1 MDWTSRSFASRRLSR
16 IAAISFFAVGWGDVS
31 FAQTPPPDVAAQN
44 PFAARAAQEAAK
56 RVNLTPGANSADAA
70 ISVDSANSAND
81 GVRINSANSASGG
94 VRANSVNSASS
105 ASGGVRANS
114 VNSASSASS
123 ASGGVRANS
132 ANSASGG
139 ALEPVASVANRVDV
153 LRLKGG
159 ETLSGTVSRISG
171 RGGLTFKTTDGAART
186 FPLDA
191 IDRLDASV
199 DAEFARGVEAF
210 ELGRKLGDAA
220 EFRRAIALLQAARK
234 ADERRWAKEW
244 ATAKIVDAL
253 VALGREDDAAAQF
266 FLICRLDPYSA
277 FLPSIPLRWAPRAAF
292 GAGESPDA
300 RRQAEDEAARWLPAT
315 KNPSGVA
322 NPLGRLLA
330 ASVLLDSAR
339 YKKDAVEAL
348 RDLAVCEPPED
359 ARSDADA
366 VRTCRTVALLAT
378 AQRWRLETLTNPTAE
393 TVDRWAETA
402 ALFPVELRLGPSFL
416 VATGNES
423 LGRDEAAANG
433 FLRVALLS
441 SANRNLAERATAR
454 AASAFEKIGRRDEAE
469 TLRRDAERRFGA
481 NR

>member
-1 MDWTSRSFASRRLSR
+1 MDWTSRSFRPRRFSR
-16 IAAISFFAVGWGDVS
+16 IAAIFFLAVGWSGWGSVA
-31 FAQTPPPDVAAQN
+31 FAQTLPPGGAALN
-44 PFAARAAQEAAK
+44 PFAARAAQEATKKASS
-56 RVNLTPGANSADAA
+56 TS
-70 ISVDSANSAND
+70 SAN
-81 GVRINSANSASGG
+81 GG
-94 VRANSVNSASS
+94 VRADSASS
-105 ASGGVRANS
+105 ANGGVRADSAND
-114 VNSASSASS
+114 ASSA
-123 ASGGVRANS
+123 VS
-132 ANSASGG
+132 ANGANRV
-139 ALEPVASVANRVDV
+139 ALEPVASGANRVDV
-153 LRLKGG
+153 LRLKNG

-171 RGGLTFKTTDGAART
+171 NGGLTFKTTDGATRT
-186 FPLDA
+186 VPLDE
-191 IDRLDASV
+191 IDRLEASV
-199 DAEFARGVEAF
+199 GAEFARGVEAF
-210 ELGRKLGDAA
+210 ELGRKLGDPA

-234 ADERRWAKEW
+234 TDERRWAKEW
-244 ATAKIVDAL
+244 ATAKVVDAL

-359 ARSDADA
+359 ARSDVDA

-402 ALFPVELRLGPSFL
+402 ALFPVELRLGPAFL
-416 VATGNES
+416 IATGNES
-423 LGRDEAAANG
+423 LGRDDAAANV
-433 FLRVALLS
+433 FLRVALLAD
-441 SANRNLAERATAR
+441 ANRNLAERATAR

-481 NR
+481 GR

>member
-1 MDWTSRSFASRRLSR
+1 MDWTSRRIASRRLSR
-16 IAAISFFAVGWGDVS
+16 IAAISFFTVGLGNGA

-44 PFAARAAQEAAK
+44 PFAARAAQEASR

-70 ISVDSANSAND
+70 VAADSAN
-81 GVRINSANSASGG
+81 GG
-94 VRANSVNSASS
+94 VRANSVNPAN
-105 ASGGVRANS
+105 GGNV
-114 VNSASSASS
+114 V
-123 ASGGVRANS
+123 
-132 ANSASGG
+132 
-139 ALEPVASVANRVDV
+139 ALEPVASGANRVDV
-153 LRLKGG
+153 LRLKSG

-186 FPLDA
+186 VPLDE
-191 IDRLDASV
+191 IDRLEASV
-199 DAEFARGVEAF
+199 GAEFARGVEAF
-210 ELGRKLGDAA
+210 ELGRKLGDLA
-220 EFRRAIALLQAARK
+220 EFRRAVALLQAARK
-234 ADERRWAKEW
+234 TDERRWAKEW
-244 ATAKIVDAL
+244 ATAKVVDAL
-253 VALGREDDAAAQF
+253 VALGRDDDAAAQF

-300 RRQAEDEAARWLPAT
+300 RRQAEEEAARWLPAT

-330 ASVLLDSAR
+330 ASILLDSAR

-366 VRTCRTVALLAT
+366 VRTCRTVALLAA

-402 ALFPVELRLGPSFL
+402 ALLPLELRLGPSFL

-423 LGRDEAAANG
+423 LGRDDAAADG

-469 TLRRDAERRFGA
+469 TLRRDAQRRFGA
-481 NR
+481 GR

>member
-16 IAAISFFAVGWGDVS
+16 IAAISFFAVGLGDVS

-44 PFAARAAQEAAK
+44 PFAARAAQESAR
-56 RVNLTPGANSADAA
+56 RVNLTPGANSGGSAV
-70 ISVDSANSAND
+70 SVDSAS
-81 GVRINSANSASGG
+81 STSGG
-94 VRANSVNSASS
+94 VRAD
-105 ASGGVRANS
+105 
-114 VNSASSASS
+114 
-123 ASGGVRANS
+123 S
-132 ANSASGG
+132 ANGASGG

-171 RGGLTFKTTDGAART
+171 RGGLTFQTTDGAART
-186 FPLDA
+186 VPLDA
-191 IDRLDASV
+191 IERLEASV
-199 DAEFARGVEAF
+199 GAEFARGVEAF

-234 ADERRWAKEW
+234 TDERRWAKEW
-244 ATAKIVDAL
+244 ATAKVVDAL

-330 ASVLLDSAR
+330 ASILLDSAR

-359 ARSDADA
+359 ARADADV
-366 VRTCRTVALLAT
+366 VRTCRTVALLAA

-402 ALFPVELRLGPSFL
+402 ALLPVELRLGPAFL

-423 LGRDEAAANG
+423 LARDDAAADG

-441 SANRNLAERATAR
+441 AANRNLAERATAR
-454 AASAFEKIGRRDEAE
+454 AASALERLGRRDEAE

-481 NR
+481 GR

>member
-1 MDWTSRSFASRRLSR
+1 MDWTSRSIASRRAGR
-16 IAAISFFAVGWGDVS
+16 IAAISFLAVGLGNVAY
-31 FAQTPPPDVAAQN
+31 AQTPPPDVAAQN
-44 PFAARAAQEAAK
+44 PFAVRAAQESSR
-56 RVNLTPGANSADAA
+56 RVNLTPGANSEGSAV
-70 ISVDSANSAND
+70 SVDSASSAN
-81 GVRINSANSASGG
+81 GG
-94 VRANSVNSASS
+94 VRGDSASS
-105 ASGGVRANS
+105 ASGANRVS
-114 VNSASSASS
+114 
-123 ASGGVRANS
+123 
-132 ANSASGG
+132 
-139 ALEPVASVANRVDV
+139 LEPVAKGANRVDV

-171 RGGLTFKTTDGAART
+171 RGGLTFQTTDGAART
-186 FPLDA
+186 VPLDE
-191 IDRLDASV
+191 IDRLEASV
-199 DAEFARGVEAF
+199 GAEFARGVEAF

-220 EFRRAIALLQAARK
+220 EFRRAVALLQAARK
-234 ADERRWAKEW
+234 TDERRWAKEW
-244 ATAKIVDAL
+244 ATAKVVDAL

-266 FLICRLDPYSA
+266 FLVCRLDPYSA
-277 FLPSIPLRWAPRAAF
+277 FLPSIPLRWTSRAAF

-330 ASVLLDSAR
+330 ASILLDSAR

-402 ALFPVELRLGPSFL
+402 ALLPVELRLGPSFL

-433 FLRVALLS
+433 FLRVALLA
-441 SANRNLAERATAR
+441 SANRNLAERATAW

-481 NR
+481 GR

>member
-16 IAAISFFAVGWGDVS
+16 IAAISFFAVGLGDVS

-70 ISVDSANSAND
+70 ISVDSA
-81 GVRINSANSASGG
+81 SGG
-94 VRANSVNSASS
+94 VRAPS
-105 ASGGVRANS
+105 
-114 VNSASSASS
+114 
-123 ASGGVRANS
+123 ANS
-132 ANSASGG
+132 ANGASGG

-186 FPLDA
+186 VPLDE
-191 IDRLDASV
+191 IDRLEASV
-199 DAEFARGVEAF
+199 GAEFARGVEAF

-234 ADERRWAKEW
+234 TDERRWAKEW

-253 VALGREDDAAAQF
+253 VALGRDDDAAAQF

-359 ARSDADA
+359 ARSDADV
-366 VRTCRTVALLAT
+366 VRTCRTVALLAA

-402 ALFPVELRLGPSFL
+402 ALLPVELRLGPAFL

-423 LGRDEAAANG
+423 LGRNDAAADG

-441 SANRNLAERATAR
+441 AANRNLAERATAR
-454 AASAFEKIGRRDEAE
+454 AGSALERLGRRDEAE
-469 TLRRDAERRFGA
+469 TLRRDAERRFRAG
-481 NR
+481 R

>member
-16 IAAISFFAVGWGDVS
+16 IAAISFFAVGLGDVS

-70 ISVDSANSAND
+70 ISVDSANSASG
-81 GVRINSANSASGG
+81 GVRANSVNSASGG

-105 ASGGVRANS
+105 ASGDARADL
-114 VNSASSASS
+114 
-123 ASGGVRANS
+123 ANS
-132 ANSASGG
+132 ANGASGG

-191 IDRLDASV
+191 IDRLEASV
-199 DAEFARGVEAF
+199 GAEFARGVEAF

-220 EFRRAIALLQAARK
+220 EFRRAVALLQAARK

-253 VALGREDDAAAQF
+253 VALGRDDDAAAQF

-366 VRTCRTVALLAT
+366 VRTCRTVALLAA

-402 ALFPVELRLGPSFL
+402 ALLPVELRLGPAFL

-423 LGRDEAAANG
+423 LGRDDAAAGG
-433 FLRVALLS
+433 FLRVALLAA
-441 SANRNLAERATAR
+441 ANRNLAERATAR
-454 AASAFEKIGRRDEAE
+454 AASAFERLGRRDEAE

-481 NR
+481 GR

>member
-1 MDWTSRSFASRRLSR
+1 MDWTSRSIASRRAGR
-16 IAAISFFAVGWGDVS
+16 IAALSLLAVGLGNGA

-44 PFAARAAQEAAK
+44 PFAARAAQEAAR
-56 RVNLTPGANSADAA
+56 RVNLTPDANSVGSAS
-70 ISVDSANSAND
+70 SVNGGVRINPAKSASSAND
-81 GVRINSANSASGG
+81 GVRVDSVDSGDSASG
-94 VRANSVNSASS
+94 AN
-105 ASGGVRANS
+105 R
-114 VNSASSASS
+114 
-123 ASGGVRANS
+123 
-132 ANSASGG
+132 G
-139 ALEPVASVANRVDV
+139 ALEPVASGANRVDV

-171 RGGLTFKTTDGAART
+171 NGGLTFKTTDGATRT
-186 FPLDA
+186 VPLDE
-191 IDRLDASV
+191 IERLEASV
-199 DAEFARGVEAF
+199 DADFARGVEAF
-210 ELGRKLGDAA
+210 ELGRKLGDAT
-220 EFRRAIALLQAARK
+220 EFRRAVALLQAARK
-234 ADERRWAKEW
+234 TDERRWAKEW
-244 ATAKIVDAL
+244 ATAKVVDAL
-253 VALGREDDAAAQF
+253 VALGRDDDAAAQF

-393 TVDRWAETA
+393 TVDRWAETT
-402 ALFPVELRLGPSFL
+402 ALLPVELRWGPAFL

-423 LGRDEAAANG
+423 LGRDDAAADC

-441 SANRNLAERATAR
+441 AANRNLAERATAR
-454 AASAFEKIGRRDEAE
+454 AASALEKIGRRDEAE
-469 TLRRDAERRFGA
+469 ALRRDAERRFGA
-481 NR
+481 GR

>member
-16 IAAISFFAVGWGDVS
+16 IAAISFFAVGLGDVS

-44 PFAARAAQEAAK
+44 PFAARAAQGAAK

-70 ISVDSANSAND
+70 ISVDSANSASG
-81 GVRINSANSASGG
+81 GVRVNSADSASGG
-94 VRANSVNSASS
+94 VRTNSASL
-105 ASGGVRANS
+105 
-114 VNSASSASS
+114 
-123 ASGGVRANS
+123 ANS
-132 ANSASGG
+132 ANGASGG
-139 ALEPVASVANRVDV
+139 ALEPVASVADRVDV

-159 ETLSGTVSRISG
+159 ETLAGTVSRISG
-171 RGGLTFKTTDGAART
+171 RGGLTFQTTDGAART
-186 FPLDA
+186 VPLDA
-191 IDRLDASV
+191 IDRLEASV
-199 DAEFARGVEAF
+199 GAEFARGVEAF
-210 ELGRKLGDAA
+210 ELGRKFGDAA

-300 RRQAEDEAARWLPAT
+300 RRLAEDEAARWLPAT

-330 ASVLLDSAR
+330 ASILLDSAR

-359 ARSDADA
+359 ARSDADV
-366 VRTCRTVALLAT
+366 VRTCRTVALLAA

-402 ALFPVELRLGPSFL
+402 ALLPVELRLGPAFL

-423 LGRDEAAANG
+423 LGRDDAAADG
-433 FLRVALLS
+433 FFRVALLS
-441 SANRNLAERATAR
+441 AANRNLAERATAR
-454 AASAFEKIGRRDEAE
+454 ATSALERLGRRDEAE
-469 TLRRDAERRFGA
+469 TLRLDAQRRFGA
-481 NR
+481 GR

>member
-1 MDWTSRSFASRRLSR
+1 MDWTSRSIASRRAGR
-16 IAAISFFAVGWGDVS
+16 IAAISFLAVGLGNVA

-44 PFAARAAQEAAK
+44 PFAARAAQESSR
-56 RVNLTPGANSADAA
+56 RVNLTPGANSEGSAF
-70 ISVDSANSAND
+70 SVDSASSAN
-81 GVRINSANSASGG
+81 GG
-94 VRANSVNSASS
+94 VRGDSTNSVNST
-105 ASGGVRANS
+105 SGANRVS
-114 VNSASSASS
+114 
-123 ASGGVRANS
+123 
-132 ANSASGG
+132 
-139 ALEPVASVANRVDV
+139 LEPVARGANRVDV
-153 LRLKGG
+153 LRLKSG

-171 RGGLTFKTTDGAART
+171 RGGLTFQTTDGAART
-186 FPLDA
+186 VPLDE
-191 IDRLDASV
+191 IDRLEASV
-199 DAEFARGVEAF
+199 GAEFARGVEAF

-234 ADERRWAKEW
+234 TDERRWAKEW
-244 ATAKIVDAL
+244 ATAKVVDAL

-330 ASVLLDSAR
+330 ASILLDSAR

-433 FLRVALLS
+433 FLRVALLAD
-441 SANRNLAERATAR
+441 ANRNLAERATAR

>member
-1 MDWTSRSFASRRLSR
+1 MDWTSRSFTSRRWGR
-16 IAAISFFAVGWGDVS
+16 IAALSLSLSLWAFELGGLGNVAFP
-31 FAQTPPPDVAAQN
+31 QTPPLDVAAQN

-56 RVNLTPGANSADAA
+56 RA
-70 ISVDSANSAND
+70 DSAN
-81 GVRINSANSASGG
+81 GG
-94 VRANSVNSASS
+94 VRTDSASS
-105 ASGGVRANS
+105 ANRV
-114 VNSASSASS
+114 
-123 ASGGVRANS
+123 
-132 ANSASGG
+132 
-139 ALEPVASVANRVDV
+139 ALEPVASGANRVDV
-153 LRLKGG
+153 LRLKSG

-171 RGGLTFKTTDGAART
+171 RGGLTFKTTDGATRT
-186 FPLDA
+186 FPLDEIA
-191 IDRLDASV
+191 RLDASV

-234 ADERRWAKEW
+234 TDERRWAKEW

-253 VALGREDDAAAQF
+253 VALGRDDDAAAQF

-277 FLPSIPLRWAPRAAF
+277 FLPSIPLRWASRAAF

-330 ASVLLDSAR
+330 ASILLDSAR

-366 VRTCRTVALLAT
+366 VRTCRTVALLAA

-402 ALFPVELRLGPSFL
+402 ALLPVELRLGPSFL

-423 LGRDEAAANG
+423 LGRSDAAANG
-433 FLRVALLS
+433 FLRVALLAD
-441 SANRNLAERATAR
+441 ANRNLAERATAR
-454 AASAFEKIGRRDEAE
+454 AASALEKIGRRDEAE
-469 TLRRDAERRFGA
+469 TLRRDARRRFGA
-481 NR
+481 GR

>member
-1 MDWTSRSFASRRLSR
+1 MDWTSRSIASRRASR
-16 IAAISFFAVGWGDVS
+16 IAAISFLAVGLGNGA
-31 FAQTPPPDVAAQN
+31 FAQTPAPDVAAQN
-44 PFAARAAQEAAK
+44 PFAARAAQESSR
-56 RVNLTPGANSADAA
+56 RVNLTPGANSEGSAV
-70 ISVDSANSAND
+70 SVDSASSANG
-81 GVRINSANSASGG
+81 GVRGDSANSASG
-94 VRANSVNSASS
+94 ANRVS
-105 ASGGVRANS
+105 
-114 VNSASSASS
+114 
-123 ASGGVRANS
+123 
-132 ANSASGG
+132 
-139 ALEPVASVANRVDV
+139 LEPVASVANRVDV
-153 LRLKGG
+153 LRLKSG

-171 RGGLTFKTTDGAART
+171 RGGLTFQTTDGAART

-191 IDRLDASV
+191 IDRLEASV
-199 DAEFARGVEAF
+199 GAEFARGVEAF

-234 ADERRWAKEW
+234 TDERRWAKEW

-277 FLPSIPLRWAPRAAF
+277 FLPSIPLRWTSRAAF

-330 ASVLLDSAR
+330 ASILLDSAR

-402 ALFPVELRLGPSFL
+402 ALLPVELRLGPSFL
-416 VATGNES
+416 VATGNEA
-423 LGRDEAAANG
+423 LGRDDAAANG
-433 FLRVALLS
+433 FLRVALLA

>member
-1 MDWTSRSFASRRLSR
+1 MDWTSRSIASRRAGR
-16 IAAISFFAVGWGDVS
+16 IAALSLLAVGLGNGA

-44 PFAARAAQEAAK
+44 PFAARAAQEAAR
-56 RVNLTPGANSADAA
+56 RVNLTPDANSVGSAS
-70 ISVDSANSAND
+70 SVNGGVRINPAKSASSAND
-81 GVRINSANSASGG
+81 GVRVDSVDSGDSASG
-94 VRANSVNSASS
+94 AN
-105 ASGGVRANS
+105 R
-114 VNSASSASS
+114 
-123 ASGGVRANS
+123 
-132 ANSASGG
+132 G
-139 ALEPVASVANRVDV
+139 ALEPVASGANRVDV

-171 RGGLTFKTTDGAART
+171 NGGLTFKTTDGATRT
-186 FPLDA
+186 VPLDE
-191 IDRLDASV
+191 IERLEASV
-199 DAEFARGVEAF
+199 DADFARGVEAF
-210 ELGRKLGDAA
+210 ELGRKLGDAT
-220 EFRRAIALLQAARK
+220 EFRRAVALLQAARK
-234 ADERRWAKEW
+234 TDERRWAKEW
-244 ATAKIVDAL
+244 ATAKVVDAL
-253 VALGREDDAAAQF
+253 VALGRDDDAAAQF

-300 RRQAEDEAARWLPAT
+300 RRHAEDEAARWLPAT

-393 TVDRWAETA
+393 TVDRWAETT
-402 ALFPVELRLGPSFL
+402 ALLPVELRWGPAFL

-423 LGRDEAAANG
+423 LGRDDAAADG

-441 SANRNLAERATAR
+441 AANRNLAERATAR
-454 AASAFEKIGRRDEAE
+454 AASALEKIGRRDEAE
-469 TLRRDAERRFGA
+469 ALRRDAERRFGA
-481 NR
+481 GR

>member
-1 MDWTSRSFASRRLSR
+1 MDWTSRSIASRRAGR
-16 IAAISFFAVGWGDVS
+16 IAALSLLAVGLGNGA

-44 PFAARAAQEAAK
+44 PFAARAAQEAAR
-56 RVNLTPGANSADAA
+56 RVNLTSGANSADG
-70 ISVDSANSAND
+70 SVSLVPASSAN
-81 GVRINSANSASGG
+81 GGGRGNSANST
-94 VRANSVNSASS
+94 SS
-105 ASGGVRANS
+105 ANGGGRVDFVDSG
-114 VNSASSASS
+114 
-123 ASGGVRANS
+123 
-132 ANSASGG
+132 NSASGANRG
-139 ALEPVASVANRVDV
+139 ALEPVASGANRVDV

-171 RGGLTFKTTDGAART
+171 RGGLTFKTTDGATRT
-186 FPLDA
+186 VPLDE
-191 IDRLDASV
+191 IDRLEASV
-199 DAEFARGVEAF
+199 DADFARGVEAF

-220 EFRRAIALLQAARK
+220 EFRRTVALLQAARK
-234 ADERRWAKEW
+234 TDERRWAKEW
-244 ATAKIVDAL
+244 ATAKVVDAL

-330 ASVLLDSAR
+330 ASILLDSAR

-359 ARSDADA
+359 ARSDADV

-393 TVDRWAETA
+393 TVDRWAETT
-402 ALFPVELRLGPSFL
+402 ALLPVELRWGPAFL

-423 LGRDEAAANG
+423 LGRDDAAADG

-454 AASAFEKIGRRDEAE
+454 AASALEKIGRRDEAE
-469 TLRRDAERRFGA
+469 ALRRDAERRFGA
-481 NR
+481 GR

>member
-1 MDWTSRSFASRRLSR
+1 MDWTSRSIASRRAGR
-16 IAAISFFAVGWGDVS
+16 IAAISFLAVGWGNGA

-44 PFAARAAQEAAK
+44 PFAARAAQEAAR
-56 RVNLTPGANSADAA
+56 RVNLTPGANPQGSAV
-70 ISVDSANSAND
+70 SVD
-81 GVRINSANSASGG
+81 
-94 VRANSVNSASS
+94 SASS
-105 ASGGVRANS
+105 ASGGVRGNSINPANDG
-114 VNSASSASS
+114 VRANPASS
-123 ASGGVRANS
+123 ASGGN
-132 ANSASGG
+132 GG
-139 ALEPVASVANRVDV
+139 AFEPVARGANRVDV
-153 LRLKGG
+153 LRLASG

-186 FPLDA
+186 VPLDE
-191 IDRLDASV
+191 IDRLEASV
-199 DAEFARGVEAF
+199 GAEFARGVEAF

-220 EFRRAIALLQAARK
+220 EFRRAVALLQAARK
-234 ADERRWAKEW
+234 TDERRWAKEW
-244 ATAKIVDAL
+244 ATAKVVDAL
-253 VALGREDDAAAQF
+253 VALGRDDDAAAQF

-277 FLPSIPLRWAPRAAF
+277 FLPSIPLRWTSRAAF

-330 ASVLLDSAR
+330 ASILLDSAR

-416 VATGNES
+416 VATGNEA

-433 FLRVALLS
+433 FLRVALLAS
-441 SANRNLAERATAR
+441 TNRNLAERATAR
-454 AASAFEKIGRRDEAE
+454 AASAFEKIGRRDDAE

-481 NR
+481 GR

>member
-1 MDWTSRSFASRRLSR
+1 MDWTSRNFTSRRLGR
-16 IAAISFFAVGWGDVS
+16 IAALSLLAVGFGSVAT
-31 FAQTPPPDVAAQN
+31 AQTPPPDVAAQN

-56 RVNLTPGANSADAA
+56 R
-70 ISVDSANSAND
+70 
-81 GVRINSANSASGG
+81 ANSASSVSSANGG
-94 VRANSVNSASS
+94 VRGNSVDSASS
-105 ASGGVRANS
+105 ASGANR
-114 VNSASSASS
+114 V
-123 ASGGVRANS
+123 
-132 ANSASGG
+132 
-139 ALEPVASVANRVDV
+139 ALEPVATTNRVDV
-153 LRLKGG
+153 LRLKSG
-159 ETLSGTVSRISG
+159 ETLSGTVALISG
-171 RGGLTFKTTDGAART
+171 RGGLTFKTSGGATRT
-186 FPLDA
+186 VPLDE
-191 IDRLDASV
+191 IDRLEASV
-199 DAEFARGVEAF
+199 DADFARGVEAF
-210 ELGRKLGDAA
+210 ELGRKLGDPA
-220 EFRRAIALLQAARK
+220 EFRRAVALLQAARK

-244 ATAKIVDAL
+244 ATAKVVDAL
-253 VALGREDDAAAQF
+253 VALGRDDDAAAQF

-277 FLPSIPLRWAPRAAF
+277 FLPSIPLHWTTRAAF
-292 GAGESPDA
+292 GGGESPDA

-322 NPLGRLLA
+322 NPVGRLLA

-402 ALFPVELRLGPSFL
+402 ALLPVELRLGPAFL

-423 LGRDEAAANG
+423 LGRDDAAADG

-454 AASAFEKIGRRDEAE
+454 AASALERLGRRDEAE
-469 TLRRDAERRFGA
+469 ALRRDAERRFALG
-481 NR
+481 R

>member
-1 MDWTSRSFASRRLSR
+1 MDWTSRSIASRRAGR
-16 IAAISFFAVGWGDVS
+16 IAALSLLAVGLGNGA

-44 PFAARAAQEAAK
+44 PFAARAAQEAAR
-56 RVNLTPGANSADAA
+56 RVNLTPDANSVGSAS
-70 ISVDSANSAND
+70 SVNGGVRINPAKSASSAND
-81 GVRINSANSASGG
+81 GVRVDSVDSGDSASG
-94 VRANSVNSASS
+94 AN
-105 ASGGVRANS
+105 R
-114 VNSASSASS
+114 
-123 ASGGVRANS
+123 
-132 ANSASGG
+132 G
-139 ALEPVASVANRVDV
+139 ALEPVASGANRVDV

-171 RGGLTFKTTDGAART
+171 NGGLTFKTTDGATRT
-186 FPLDA
+186 VPLDE
-191 IDRLDASV
+191 IERLEASV
-199 DAEFARGVEAF
+199 DADFARGVEAF
-210 ELGRKLGDAA
+210 ELGRKLGDAT
-220 EFRRAIALLQAARK
+220 EFRRAVALLQAARK
-234 ADERRWAKEW
+234 TDERRWAKEW
-244 ATAKIVDAL
+244 ATAKVVDAL
-253 VALGREDDAAAQF
+253 VALGRDDDAAAQF

-393 TVDRWAETA
+393 TVDRWAETT
-402 ALFPVELRLGPSFL
+402 ALLPVELRWGPAFL

-423 LGRDEAAANG
+423 LGRDDAAADG

-441 SANRNLAERATAR
+441 AANRNLAERATAR
-454 AASAFEKIGRRDEAE
+454 AASALERLGRRDEAE
-469 TLRRDAERRFGA
+469 TLRRDAERLFAAGR
-481 NR
+481 

>member
-1 MDWTSRSFASRRLSR
+1 MDWTSRSIASRRAGR
-16 IAAISFFAVGWGDVS
+16 IAALSLLAVGLGNGA

-44 PFAARAAQEAAK
+44 PFAARAAQEAAR
-56 RVNLTPGANSADAA
+56 RVNLTPDANSVGSAS
-70 ISVDSANSAND
+70 SVNGGVRINPAKSASSAND
-81 GVRINSANSASGG
+81 GVRVDSVDSGDSASG
-94 VRANSVNSASS
+94 AN
-105 ASGGVRANS
+105 R
-114 VNSASSASS
+114 
-123 ASGGVRANS
+123 
-132 ANSASGG
+132 G
-139 ALEPVASVANRVDV
+139 ALEPVASGANRVDV

-171 RGGLTFKTTDGAART
+171 NGGLTFKTTDGATRT
-186 FPLDA
+186 VPLDE
-191 IDRLDASV
+191 IERLEASV
-199 DAEFARGVEAF
+199 DADFARGVEAF
-210 ELGRKLGDAA
+210 ELGRKLGDAT
-220 EFRRAIALLQAARK
+220 EFRRAVALLQAARK
-234 ADERRWAKEW
+234 TDERRWAKEW
-244 ATAKIVDAL
+244 ATAKVVDAL
-253 VALGREDDAAAQF
+253 VALGRDDDAAAQF

-393 TVDRWAETA
+393 TVDRWAETT
-402 ALFPVELRLGPSFL
+402 ALLPVELRWGPAFL

-423 LGRDEAAANG
+423 LGRDDAAADG

-441 SANRNLAERATAR
+441 AANRNLAERATAR
-454 AASAFEKIGRRDEAE
+454 AASALEKIGRRDEAE
-469 TLRRDAERRFGA
+469 ALRRDAERRFGA
-481 NR
+481 GR

>member
-1 MDWTSRSFASRRLSR
+1 MDWASRSFFSRRLTR
-16 IAAISFFAVGWGDVS
+16 IAAVSFLAVGWGAWENVAT
-31 FAQTPPPDVAAQN
+31 AQTPPADVAAQN

-56 RVNLTPGANSADAA
+56 RVN
-70 ISVDSANSAND
+70 SAN
-81 GVRINSANSASGG
+81 GAS
-94 VRANSVNSASS
+94 
-105 ASGGVRANS
+105 
-114 VNSASSASS
+114 SASSASS
-123 ASGGVRANS
+123 ANLANG
-132 ANSASGG
+132 ANRV
-139 ALEPVASVANRVDV
+139 ALEPVASDANRVDA
-153 LRLKGG
+153 LRLKNG
-159 ETLSGTVSRISG
+159 ETLSGTVARISG
-171 RGGLTFKTTDGAART
+171 RGGLTFQTTDGATRT
-186 FPLDA
+186 VPLDEV
-191 IDRLDASV
+191 DRLDASV
-199 DAEFARGVEAF
+199 DADFARGVEAF
-210 ELGRKLGDAA
+210 ERGRKLGDPA
-220 EFRRAIALLQAARK
+220 EFRRAIALLQTARK
-234 ADERRWAKEW
+234 SDERRWAKEW
-244 ATAKIVDAL
+244 ATAKVVDAL
-253 VALGREDDAAAQF
+253 VALGRDDDAAAQF

-378 AQRWRLETLTNPTAE
+378 AQRWRLDTLTNPTAE

-402 ALFPVELRLGPSFL
+402 ALLPVELRLGPAFL
-416 VATGNES
+416 VAVGNES
-423 LGRDEAAANG
+423 LGRDDAAADG

-441 SANRNLAERATAR
+441 SANRNLAERGTAR
-454 AASAFEKIGRRDEAE
+454 AAAALERLGRRDEAE
-469 TLRRDAERRFGA
+469 ALRRDAERRFASG
-481 NR
+481 R

>member
-1 MDWTSRSFASRRLSR
+1 MDWTSRSFASRRWGR
-16 IAAISFFAVGWGDVS
+16 IAAISFFAVGLGDVS

-44 PFAARAAQEAAK
+44 PFAARAVQESAR
-56 RVNLTPGANSADAA
+56 RVNLTPGANSGGSAV
-70 ISVDSANSAND
+70 SVD
-81 GVRINSANSASGG
+81 
-94 VRANSVNSASS
+94 SASS
-105 ASGGVRANS
+105 ASGGVRTNP
-114 VNSASSASS
+114 VNSATP
-123 ASGGVRANS
+123 ASGGNRV
-132 ANSASGG
+132 
-139 ALEPVASVANRVDV
+139 ALEPVATAANRVDV

-171 RGGLTFKTTDGAART
+171 RGGLTFQTPDGAART
-186 FPLDA
+186 IPLDA
-191 IDRLDASV
+191 IDRLEASV
-199 DAEFARGVEAF
+199 GADFARGVEAF

-234 ADERRWAKEW
+234 SDERRWAKEW
-244 ATAKIVDAL
+244 ATAKVVDAL
-253 VALGREDDAAAQF
+253 VALGRDDDAAAQF

-300 RRQAEDEAARWLPAT
+300 RRLAEDEAARWLPAT

-330 ASVLLDSAR
+330 ASILLDSTR

-359 ARSDADA
+359 ARSDADV
-366 VRTCRTVALLAT
+366 VRTCRTVALLAA

-402 ALFPVELRLGPSFL
+402 ALLPVELRLGPSFL
-416 VATGNES
+416 VAVGNES
-423 LGRDEAAANG
+423 LGRDDAAADG

-454 AASAFEKIGRRDEAE
+454 AASTFERLGRRDEAE

-481 NR
+481 GS

>member
-16 IAAISFFAVGWGDVS
+16 IAAISFFAVGLGDVS

-44 PFAARAAQEAAK
+44 PFAARAAQGAAK

-70 ISVDSANSAND
+70 ISVDSANSASG

-105 ASGGVRANS
+105 ASGGARADL
-114 VNSASSASS
+114 VNSAN
-123 ASGGVRANS
+123 G
-132 ANSASGG
+132 ASGG
-139 ALEPVASVANRVDV
+139 ALEPVANVANRVDV

-171 RGGLTFKTTDGAART
+171 RGGLTFQTTDGAART

-191 IDRLDASV
+191 IDRLEASV
-199 DAEFARGVEAF
+199 GAEFARGVEAF

-220 EFRRAIALLQAARK
+220 EFRRAIVLLQAARK

-359 ARSDADA
+359 ARSDADV
-366 VRTCRTVALLAT
+366 VRTCRTVALLAA

-402 ALFPVELRLGPSFL
+402 ALLPVELRLGPAFL
-416 VATGNES
+416 VAVGNES
-423 LGRDEAAANG
+423 LGRDDAAADG

-441 SANRNLAERATAR
+441 AANRNLAERATAR
-454 AASAFEKIGRRDEAE
+454 AASALDRLGRRDEAE
-469 TLRRDAERRFGA
+469 TLRRDAQRRFGA
-481 NR
+481 GR